1 MLPNDLPRYLS
12 PAKLNLD
19 LRIIGKLPNGYHALE
34 SIFTLI
40 DLHDTLCITPRDDA
54 QIVLHSPTPDVL
66 PEQDLT
72 VRAAK
77 LLQSFS
83 GSLKGA
89 NIWLEKKI
97 PMGGGLGGGSSNAA
111 TVLLVLNQLWQ
122 CGLSQQQLI
131 DLGVQLGADV
141 PFFIFG
147 QTAFARGV
155 GEKLQPIDIPQQYY
169 VVVKP
174 DVHVSTP
181 KIFAHPDLPRNSVG
195 NPQPTWHNMQPLR
208 NDMQAVVLQDYPV
221 VLAAFDELAK
231 HGEPRMTGSG
241 ACVFLACDSLDWARE
256 VAARLPE
263 NWQYWCVAGLSR
275 SPLLKFLF
283 GLEHRH

>member
-54 QIVLHSPTPDVL
+54 QIVLHTPTPDVL

-181 KIFAHPDLPRNSVG
+181 QIFAHPDLPRNSVG

-208 NDMQAVVLQDYPV
+208 NDMQAVVLQDYPAV
-221 VLAAFDELAK
+221 RAAFTELAK

-275 SPLLKFLF
+275 SPLLTFLF

>member
-1 MLPNDLPRYLS
+1 MMLPENGVRYLS

-40 DLHDTLCITPRDDA
+40 DLYDTLCITPRDDG
-54 QIVLHSPTPDVL
+54 QIVLHTPTPDVP
-66 PEQDLT
+66 PELDLT

-111 TVLLVLNQLWQ
+111 TVLLVLNELWA

-131 DLGVQLGADV
+131 DLAVKLGADV

-155 GEKLQPIDIPQQYY
+155 GEQLQAIDIPKQYY
-169 VVVKP
+169 VLVKP
-174 DVHVSTP
+174 DVHVATP
-181 KIFAHPDLPRNSVG
+181 KIFAHPDLPRNSAS
-195 NPQPTWHNMQPLR
+195 NPQPTWQNMQPLR
-208 NDMQAVVLQDYPV
+208 NDMQAVVLQYYSV
-221 VLAAFDELAK
+221 VRAAFDELAK

-241 ACVFLACDSLDWARE
+241 ACLFLTCESLDLARE
-256 VAARLPE
+256 IGNLLPE
-263 NWQYWCVAGLSR
+263 NLQYWCVAGLNR
-275 SPLLKFLF
+275 SPLFHLLSS
-283 GLEHRH
+283 R